1 MNLLNYIKNEKINNF
16 NHLKETLESDA
27 FKLKIKEDNDFPNLF
42 LVHTQESC
50 DFNNK
55 IVRECNGIIMD
66 KITLGIVCYSFNKC
80 KEDTSFDTELN
91 QNELYIED
99 ALEGTLV
106 RLFYYNNTWYL
117 STKKCIN
124 AATSKWLSQKNF
136 LELFQESLI
145 ILNKVNIYNNLN
157 ITNCYSFILAHPEN
171 NIVVNY
177 QAPTLFH
184 IGTRN
189 MQTLEEMYE
198 DIGIQLPP
206 RSLIPLNEIPHF
218 LENIK
223 NDISVMREGIIFIDK
238 QYNRQK
244 YRSTI
249 YNNLRNLWGNT
260 NNRFYRY
267 LELRKDQA
275 LLSLYLS
282 NFQRD
287 MPIFSEYEKT
297 IYLLGKE
304 ILSHYILKYIE
315 KRDIK
320 NPYYFAKFL
329 YKIHGDFLNTRY
341 QTNIDKILI
350 ELYNLEP
357 KKLYFIYK
365 HHCEAKIKENKD
377 LNTTPVT
384 EIMMED
390 NS

>member
-1 MNLLNYIKNEKINNF
+1 MNLLNYIKNEKFTNF
-16 NHLKETLESDA
+16 NDLKVVLESDT
-27 FKLKIKEDNDFPNLF
+27 FKLKIKEDTEFPNLF

-66 KITLGIVCYSFNKC
+66 KNTLGIVCYSFDKC
-80 KEDTSFDTELN
+80 KEDETFDTELN
-91 QNELYIED
+91 INELYIED

-124 AATSKWLSQKNF
+124 AANSKWLSQKNF

-145 ILNKVNIYNNLN
+145 LLNKVNIYNNLN
-157 ITNCYSFILAHPEN
+157 TSNCYSFILAHPEN

-177 QAPTLFH
+177 TSPTLFH

-189 MQTLEEMYE
+189 LQNLEEIYE
-198 DIGIQLPP
+198 DIGIQLPS
-206 RSLIPLNEIPHF
+206 RTLIPMNEITPF
-218 LENIK
+218 IENIK
-223 NDISVMREGIIFIDK
+223 NDISVMREGFIFIDK
-238 QYNRQK
+238 KYNRQK
-244 YRSTI
+244 YRSAI

-260 NNRFYRY
+260 NNRFFRY
-267 LELRKDQA
+267 LELRKDPIQ
-275 LLSLYLS
+275 LSIYIS

-287 MPIFSEYEKT
+287 IPVFAEYEKT
-297 IYLLGKE
+297 IYLLGKD
-304 ILSHYILKYIE
+304 ILNHYILKYVE
-315 KRDIK
+315 KKDIK
-320 NPYYFAKFL
+320 NPYYFAKLL

-341 QTNIDKILI
+341 QTNIDKILV

-365 HHCEAKIKENKD
+365 HHSVAKVKENND
-377 LNTTPVT
+377 ELNIQST
-384 EIMMED
+384 ETMTVD
-390 NS
+390 TY